1 VITVKGILE
10 KKKSKVITCIVTTIL
25 SIIAVLTNRVLEL
38 KIFEILEGSIEKI
51 EILEVKM
58 KIAANFKG

>member
-1 VITVKGILE
+1 
-10 KKKSKVITCIVTTIL
+10 VTTIP